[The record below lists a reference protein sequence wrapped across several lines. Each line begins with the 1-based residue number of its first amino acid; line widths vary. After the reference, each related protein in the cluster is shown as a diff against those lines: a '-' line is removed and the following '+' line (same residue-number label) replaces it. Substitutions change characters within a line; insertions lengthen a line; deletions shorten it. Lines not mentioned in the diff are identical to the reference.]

1 MKLQV
6 TLFATN
12 GKYRPISTI
21 IEVESIED
29 YVKYKKVYQ
38 TKAITNICH
47 NRRTTWKDL
56 KEQSYT
62 TIKVREYDLEKIEK
76 EKNQKTKEEI
86 IEKLYQNYKN
96 RLDK

>member
-21 IEVESIED
+21 IEVESMED
-29 YVKYKKVYQ
+29 YEHNKAQYQ
-38 TKAITNICH
+38 KQAILNICH
-47 NRRTTWKDL
+47 KRRITWNRL
-56 KEQSYT
+56 KNDSYT
-62 TIKVREYDLEKIEK
+62 NVKVREYNIEKIEQ
-76 EKNQKTKEEI
+76 EKNQKIKTNLIK
-86 IEKLYQNYKN
+86 KLYENYKK

>member
-12 GKYRPISTI
+12 GKFRPISTI

-29 YVKYKKVYQ
+29 YKQNKVKYQ
-38 TKAITNICH
+38 TKAIMNICH
-47 NRRTTWKDL
+47 NRKTTWKDL

-76 EKNQKTKEEI
+76 EKNQKTKQKI